1 MPFSEFLLTKYKAGI
16 EFHPNLGF
24 MQGTL
29 YLGMGWPMLKRVF
42 VFIGSALFLLL
53 FTAISVSAQ
62 VITGEITGTVTDP
75 SGASV
80 PGATVAAT
88 CAATNASRTAT
99 TGNSGSYV
107 LSNLPPCSYSLSV
120 SAQGFK
126 TSLSSADVAVG
137 ITIKKDFALEVG
149 QKTETVMVEAAT
161 PLVDYS
167 PGVNTDVDTK
177 AILDLPTEGRDFKSI
192 LGLTPGV
199 QRSPG
204 GGFMDVSINGQRTS
218 TNNYMIDGVPNN
230 DRFYGNEL
238 VGQPGLLGVPSAI
251 LGNDSIGE
259 YTIQQLPTAENGVKG
274 GAAINVTLKSGT
286 NQFHGT
292 AFYFGDYDW
301 LNANNFFSSSRT
313 AYHNHNYGGTLG
325 GPIIKD
331 RTFFFIN
338 FEAQRNKSLAPYNVI
353 LPTQG
358 DLQAVT
364 NFFNCTPGNTASCPI
379 DSGTGNPIVTNTNNL
394 PMNSAGLALLKYYP
408 CSDGAGGTVQCT
420 PGAAS
425 AAVSPGG
432 FTQTVLL
439 PDINTLPGSFIVKI
453 DHRLNNKMSLSGRYL
468 YADSV
473 QSGPAFG
480 YTIPPAKGSGL
491 GADGFN
497 SIVPT
502 RVQFAGGNWIYNIA
516 ANKILDVRFSWSR
529 FSQILA
535 PNNKVDPL
543 SLGID
548 TGPLSPLDFGVP
560 PVYASSVTYGNIG
573 GIQGYPLST
582 RPTQT
587 YDASAH
593 ATWIK
598 GTHTFKFGGNYQR
611 GSTGSLRNRARTGL
625 FSFQGD
631 NEFTAADPAN
641 NIPIPGMDIVLTQLL
656 LGRQDRAARSFG
668 DTSRQIYQPSMGL
681 FFQDEWKVTPRVTVS
696 YGLRWDLNGA
706 LGETGN
712 RGSNFFPNKGL
723 VQLGQG
729 LSRLYDL
736 DLHDFGPRAGL
747 AWDIFGNGKTSFRVG
762 YAMAYD
768 VANFAAILAPYLYQ
782 GARAGAFTNSDL
794 GVFSVTADGNVD
806 VGTNLSTLFEAFGPN
821 TCYNPATNTAS
832 PDWVCIG
839 PQPGSPNPTSP
850 FQTYGANPTGT
861 PPFNAFG
868 TVSPLRTPRIQY
880 YNATIQH
887 ELFPNNV
894 LTVSYVGAHG
904 TNMLLN
910 RQLNLRPIGCF
921 DSANGGQQTG
931 LPGTATNTTALNC
944 DRPLDSVFQTG
955 GVPTFKYV
963 NQLTNGGFSRYNSMQ
978 VTYRQRNWH
987 GLNTIVNF
995 TWSNCIDTNSVNRG
1009 GSSTL
1014 PIRENPFD
1022 PTSNQG
1028 PCDTDVRRN
1037 FNTGIGYDF
1046 PKWSAVGRLGDG
1058 WQIGSVATYAS
1069 GRPWTALLSSGADNS
1084 GQDLSYQRP
1093 NCIGKPIYQ
1102 FSDPNS
1108 PTITNVP
1115 AVFAIPADATIGTC
1129 GRNAFRGPHIV
1140 QWDFNLNKTTKITER
1155 ISLQVRFEIF
1165 NLLNHPNFNPLPA
1178 GTTISQ
1184 RKINNFP
1191 NTSFSTYAQTPDVS
1205 SGNPFLSQG
1214 GPRAGQIGAKI
1225 IF

>member
-1 MPFSEFLLTKYKAGI
+1 
-16 EFHPNLGF
+16 
-24 MQGTL
+24 
-29 YLGMGWPMLKRVF
+29 MLKSYSLRF
-42 VFIGSALFLLL
+42 SCALILILGCTL
-53 FTAISVSAQ
+53 SLPAQ
-62 VITGEITGTVTDP
+62 ITTGEITGTVMDQ
-75 SGASV
+75 SGAAV
-80 PGATVAAT
+80 AGATISAV
-88 CAATNASRTAT
+88 CPDTNQTREVT
-99 TGNSGSYV
+99 SGSAGEYR
-107 LSNLPPCSYSLSV
+107 LSDMAICVYKVSV
-120 SAQGFK
+120 SSQGFK
-126 TSLSSADVAVG
+126 TTVRNVTVTVAQVTKADFQLQLG
-137 ITIKKDFALEVG
+137 ERSETI
-149 QKTETVMVEAAT
+149 MVEAAT

-167 PGVNTDVDTK
+167 PGVNTEVDTK

-204 GGFMDVSINGQRTS
+204 GGFLDVSINGQRTS

-238 VGQPGLLGVPSAI
+238 VGQPGLLGVPSAL
-251 LGNDSIGE
+251 LGNDSIAE

-301 LNANNFFSSSRT
+301 LNANNFFSTTRT
-313 AYHNHNYGGTLG
+313 SYHNHNYGGTLG

-353 LPTQG
+353 LPTLG
-358 DLQAVT
+358 DLQAVKDL
-364 NFFNCTPGNTASCPI
+364 FNCTPGNTTSCKI
-379 DSGTGNPIVTNTNNL
+379 DPVPGTPIVTNQNNL

-408 CSDGAGGTVQCT
+408 CSDGAGGTVQCDLA
-420 PGAAS
+420 AAS
-425 AAVSPGG
+425 STVQPGG

-453 DHRLNNKMSLSGRYL
+453 DHKLNNKMSLSGRYL

-502 RVQFAGGNWIYNIA
+502 RVQFAGGNLIYNIA
-516 ANKILDVRFSWSR
+516 TNKILDVRFSWSR

-535 PNNKVDPL
+535 PNNKIDPL
-543 SLGID
+543 SLGVD
-548 TGPLSPLDFGVP
+548 TGPLSPKDFGVP

-587 YDASAH
+587 YDVSAH

-611 GSTGSLRNRARTGL
+611 ASTGSLRNRARTGL
-625 FSFQGD
+625 VSFQGD
-631 NEFTAADPAN
+631 NQYTLTPPPPTTPPTPPPPP
-641 NIPIPGMDIVLTQLL
+641 IVIPGYDVVLTQLL
-656 LGRQDRAARSFG
+656 LGRMDRAARSFG
-668 DTSRQIYQPSMGL
+668 DTSRQIYQPSLGL

-706 LGETGN
+706 LGEAGN
-712 RGSNFFPNKGL
+712 RGSNFFPNQGL
-723 VQLGQG
+723 VQLGKG
-729 LSRLYDL
+729 ISRLYDL
-736 DLHDFGPRAGL
+736 DMHDFGPRAGL

-762 YAMAYD
+762 YSMAYD

-794 GVFSVTADGNVD
+794 GVFSVTADGNED

-821 TCYNPATNTAS
+821 TCYNPVANTGS

-839 PQPGSPNPTSP
+839 PQPGSSNPTTP

-861 PPFNAFG
+861 PPFSAFG

-910 RQLNLRPIGCF
+910 RQLNLRPIGCW
-921 DSANGGQQTG
+921 DDNNPDNPGQQKG
-931 LPGTATNTTALNC
+931 PAGTIFNTTTLNC
-944 DRPLDSVFQTG
+944 SRPLDSVFQTG
-955 GVPTFKYV
+955 GVPTLKYV

-978 VTYRQRNWH
+978 VSYRQRNWH
-987 GLNTIVNF
+987 GLNSIVNF

-1022 PTSNQG
+1022 PSSNQG
-1028 PCDTDVRRN
+1028 PCDTDIRRN

-1046 PKWSAVGRLGDG
+1046 PKWSKAGRLGDG
-1058 WQIGSVATYAS
+1058 WQMGSVATYGS

-1084 GQDLSYQRP
+1084 GQDLTYQRP
-1093 NCIGKPIYQ
+1093 DCIGKPTYQ

-1115 AVFAIPADATIGTC
+1115 AVFAIPADGTIGTC

-1165 NLLNHPNFNPLPA
+1165 NLLNHPNFNPFPA

-1184 RKINNFP
+1184 KKIDNFP
-1191 NTSFSTYAQTPDVS
+1191 NTSFSTFSQTPDVS

>member
-1 MPFSEFLLTKYKAGI
+1 MTKHLCIYS
-16 EFHPNLGF
+16 PCL
-24 MQGTL
+24 
-29 YLGMGWPMLKRVF
+29 F
-42 VFIGSALFLLL
+42 VLILLL
-53 FTAISVSAQ
+53 AVSLPAQ
-62 VITGEITGTVTDP
+62 IITGEITGTVTDP
-75 SGASV
+75 SGAAV
-80 PGATVAAT
+80 PNATVTAT
-88 CAATNASRTAT
+88 CTTTNASRTIAT
-99 TGNSGSYV
+99 GDSGSYV

-126 TSLSSADVAVG
+126 TSLSKADVEVG
-137 ITIKKDFALEVG
+137 ITIKKDFALQVG
-149 QKTETVMVEAAT
+149 QKAETVMVEAAT

-238 VGQPGLLGVPSAI
+238 VGQPGLLGVPSAL
-251 LGNDSIGE
+251 LGSDSIGE
-259 YTIQQLPTAENGVKG
+259 YTVQQLPTAENGVKG

-301 LNANNFFSSSRT
+301 LDAKNFFSTSAT
-313 AYHNHNYGGTLG
+313 PYHNHNYGGTLG

-358 DLQAVT
+358 DLAAALANFTNPAV
-364 NFFNCTPGNTASCPI
+364 NVNGLPV
-379 DSGTGNPIVTNTNNL
+379 NP
-394 PMNSAGLALLKYYP
+394 AGLALLKYYP
-408 CSDGAGGTVQCT
+408 CSDGAGGTVQCA
-420 PGAAS
+420 PAAAS
-425 AAVSPGG
+425 ASVQPGG

-439 PDINTLPGSFIVKI
+439 PDINTLPGSFIIKI
-453 DHRLNNKMSLSGRYL
+453 DHKLNNKMSVSGRYL

-491 GADGFN
+491 GTDGFN

-502 RVQFAGGNWIYNIA
+502 RVQFAGGNWIYDIA

-587 YDASAH
+587 YDVSART
-593 ATWIK
+593 TWIK

-631 NEFTAADPAN
+631 M
-641 NIPIPGMDIVLTQLL
+641 GVVLTQLL
-656 LGRQDRAARSFG
+656 LGRMDRAARSFG

-706 LGETGN
+706 LGESGN
-712 RGSNFFPNKGL
+712 RGSNFFPNQGL
-723 VQLGQG
+723 VQLGKG
-729 LSRLYDL
+729 ISRLYDL

-782 GARAGAFTNSDL
+782 GARPGAFTNSDL
-794 GVFSVTADGNVD
+794 GVFSVTADGNAS

-821 TCYNPATNTAS
+821 TCYDPAVNTSS

-839 PQPGSPNPTSP
+839 PQPGSPNPTTP
-850 FQTYGANPTGT
+850 FKTYGANPTGT

-921 DSANGGQQTG
+921 VGGQQIDTPAGTPPNPITG
-931 LPGTATNTTALNC
+931 DPGNPTTLNC
-944 DRPLDSVFQTG
+944 TRPLDSVFQTG

-963 NQLTNGGFSRYNSMQ
+963 NQLTNDGFSRYNSMQ

-987 GLNTIVNF
+987 GLNSIVNF

-1014 PIRENPFD
+1014 PIAENPYN
-1022 PTSNQG
+1022 PRSNQG
-1028 PCDTDVRRN
+1028 PCDTDIRRN

-1046 PKWSAVGRLGDG
+1046 PKWSAIGRLGDG
-1058 WQIGSVATYAS
+1058 WQMGSVATYAS
-1069 GRPWTALLSSGADNS
+1069 GRPWTALLSSRADNS
-1084 GQDLSYQRP
+1084 GQDLTYQRP
-1093 NCIGKPIYQ
+1093 DCIGKPTYQ

-1115 AVFAIPADATIGTC
+1115 AVFAIPADGTIGTC

-1165 NLLNHPNFNPLPA
+1165 NLLNHPNFNPSPA
-1178 GTTISQ
+1178 GTTISAS
-1184 RKINNFP
+1184 KIAAFP
-1191 NTSFSTYAQTPDVS
+1191 KTSFSTYSQTPDVS

>member
-1 MPFSEFLLTKYKAGI
+1 
-16 EFHPNLGF
+16 
-24 MQGTL
+24 
-29 YLGMGWPMLKRVF
+29 MLR
-42 VFIGSALFLLL
+42 SALIRCTCVFALVVLLS
-53 FTAISVSAQ
+53 SVSATAQ
-62 VITGEITGTVTDP
+62 ITTGEITGTVMDQSGAVVGGANISAVCPDTNRTRSVP
-75 SGASV
+75 SGTA
-80 PGATVAAT
+80 GEYRMTDMAA
-88 CAATNASRTAT
+88 CV
-99 TGNSGSYV
+99 YKV
-107 LSNLPPCSYSLSV
+107 SV
-120 SAQGFK
+120 SAPGFK
-126 TSLSSADVAVG
+126 TTVRNVTVSVAQTTNADFQLQLG
-137 ITIKKDFALEVG
+137 ER
-149 QKTETVMVEAAT
+149 TETVTVEAAT
-161 PLVDYS
+161 PLVEYS
-167 PGVNTDVDTK
+167 PGVNTEVDTK

-192 LGLTPGV
+192 LGLAPGV

-230 DRFYGNEL
+230 DRFYGSEL
-238 VGQPGLLGVPSAI
+238 VGQPGLLGVPSAL
-251 LGNDSIGE
+251 LGNDSISE

-301 LNANNFFSSSRT
+301 LNANNFFSST
-313 AYHNHNYGGTLG
+313 KTPYHNHNYGGTLG

-331 RTFFFIN
+331 RTFFFVN
-338 FEAQRNKSLAPYNVI
+338 FEAQRNKSVLPYEVI

-379 DSGTGNPIVTNTNNL
+379 DAGTGTPFITNTNNL
-394 PMNSAGLALLKYYP
+394 SMNAAGLALLKYYP
-408 CSDGAGGTVQCT
+408 CSDGAGGTVQCSLA
-420 PGAAS
+420 AAS

-432 FTQTVLL
+432 FTQTVFV
-439 PDINTLPGSFIVKI
+439 PNTNTLPGSFIVKI
-453 DHRLNNKMSLSGRYL
+453 DHKLNDKMTVSGRYL
-468 YADSV
+468 YSDSE
-473 QSGPAFG
+473 QSGPAAG
-480 YTIPPAKGSGL
+480 YTIPPAPGSDL

-502 RVQFAGGNWIYNIA
+502 RVQFGGGDWIYNISG
-516 ANKILDVRFSWSR
+516 NKILDVRFSWSR

-548 TGPLSPLDFGVP
+548 TGPLSPKDFGVP

-573 GIQGYPLST
+573 GIVGYPLST

-587 YDASAH
+587 YDVKAH
-593 ATWIK
+593 LTWTK

-611 GSTGSLRNRARTGL
+611 ASTGSLRNRARTGL
-625 FSFQGD
+625 YSFQFD

-641 NIPIPGMDIVLTQLL
+641 NIPIPGYDVVLTQLL
-656 LGRQDRAARSFG
+656 LGRMDRAARSFG
-668 DTSRQIYQPSMGL
+668 DTTRNIYQHSLGL

-706 LGETGN
+706 LGESGN
-712 RGSNFFPNKGL
+712 RGSNFFPNQGL

-729 LSRLYDL
+729 ISRLYDL

-747 AWDIFGNGKTSFRVG
+747 AWDIFGNGKTSLRVG
-762 YAMAYD
+762 YTMAYD

-782 GARAGAFTNSDL
+782 GARTGAFSNSDL
-794 GVFSVTADGNVD
+794 GVFSVTADGNED

-821 TCYNPATNTAS
+821 TCYNPAINTAS

-839 PQPGSPNPTSP
+839 PQPGSSDPTTP
-850 FQTYGANPTGT
+850 FQTYGANPTAT

-868 TVSPLRTPRIQY
+868 TVPLLRTPRIQY

-894 LTVSYVGAHG
+894 LTISYIGAHG

-921 DSANGGQQTG
+921 DSANGDQQTG
-931 LPGTATNTTALNC
+931 LPGTSTNSTALNC
-944 DRPLDSVFQTG
+944 DRPLDAVFQTG

-963 NQLTNGGFSRYNSMQ
+963 NQLTNDGFSRYNSMQ
-978 VTYRQRNWH
+978 VSYRQRNWH

-1009 GSSTL
+1009 GASTL
-1014 PIRENPFD
+1014 PIAENPYN
-1022 PTSNQG
+1022 PKSNQG
-1028 PCDTDVRRN
+1028 PCDTDIRRN
-1037 FNTGIGYDF
+1037 FNTGTGYDF
-1046 PKWSAVGRLGDG
+1046 PKWNALGRLGEG
-1058 WQIGSVATYAS
+1058 WQIGSVVTYAT

-1084 GQDLSYQRP
+1084 GQDRTYQRP
-1093 NCIGKPIYQ
+1093 DCIGKPTYQ

-1115 AVFAIPADATIGTC
+1115 AVFAIPADGTIGTC
-1129 GRNAFRGPHIV
+1129 GRNAFRGPHFV
-1140 QWDFNLNKTTKITER
+1140 QWDFNLNKTTKISEKLG
-1155 ISLQVRFEIF
+1155 LQIRFEVF
-1165 NLLNHPNFNPLPA
+1165 NLLNHPNFNTLPA

-1184 RKINNFP
+1184 SKIDSFP
-1191 NTSFSTYAQTPDVS
+1191 DTSFSTYAQTPDVF

-1214 GPRAGQIGAKI
+1214 GPRAAQIGAKI